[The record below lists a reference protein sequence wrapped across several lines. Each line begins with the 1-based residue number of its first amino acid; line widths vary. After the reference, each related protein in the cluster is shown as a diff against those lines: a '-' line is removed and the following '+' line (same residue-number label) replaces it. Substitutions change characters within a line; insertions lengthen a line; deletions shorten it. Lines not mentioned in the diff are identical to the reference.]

1 MPGLYINGGP
11 MNARQLVML
20 ATGKLPIT
28 REELEHERQKRVQQL
43 FEKKQKKKRK
53 KNPRR
58 KKVQKTKGG

>member
-1 MPGLYINGGP
+1 